1 MGGSVQA
8 VQRNKMLG
16 VVLRVFLGI
25 GLCFLSGVNAFSQDL
40 HLAVS
45 SDAFNRGDFAT
56 AKDGYLLLYEETKD
70 IAYAKQAAMA
80 AASMGDLQT
89 ATKLAFLYQNIT
101 KNTQDVATN
110 KILVDSYIRMGDVKK
125 AISLLEFIK
134 EKEDSLSVDNI
145 LGTLYLS
152 QKEVD
157 KAYQL
162 LNGVYNETHDE
173 VVLEKILTIYLAK
186 NDKVATINLMTSH
199 LKNYGCSDDLCKK
212 SIDLFLRLGEV
223 FQAEK
228 IFSSIYEK
236 SPTIES
242 AGYFIWI
249 LTYQKKYKQAQEI
262 AQKFPLNRHLLLDL
276 YVAQKDFASASK
288 QASLIY
294 QEKKS
299 PKYLALEA
307 VYQYEAMES
316 LEKTQGQSINAVI
329 KKLELAIKERKK
341 EASAV
346 KENFNEQ
353 DAFFYNFLG
362 YMLIDYDLDI
372 KKGLDYV
379 KVALSIDPSS
389 ISYVDSL
396 AWGYYKLGKC
406 AEAKK
411 VFSTIPNENIQN
423 EDELKIHFERI
434 NSCIKN

>member
-1 MGGSVQA
+1 MRA

-25 GLCFLSGVNAFSQDL
+25 GISSLLSASALSQDL
-40 HLAVS
+40 HLVVS
-45 SDAFNRGDFAT
+45 ADAFNRGDFAL
-56 AKDGYLLLYEETKD
+56 AKDGYLLLYEETKE

-89 ATKLAFLYQNIT
+89 ASKLAFLYQNVT
-101 KNTQDVATN
+101 KNTQDLATN
-110 KILVDSYIRMGDVKK
+110 KILVDSYIRLGDIKK
-125 AISLLEFIK
+125 AISLLELIR

-152 QKEVD
+152 QKEID
-157 KAYQL
+157 KAYSL

-173 VVLEKILTIYLAK
+173 IVLEKILTIYLGK
-186 NDKVATINLMTSH
+186 NDKVATLNLLTSH
-199 LKNYGCSDDLCKK
+199 LQNYGCSDNLCKK
-212 SIDLFLRLGEV
+212 GIDLFLRLGEAS
-223 FQAEK
+223 QAEK
-228 IFSSIYEK
+228 IFGLFYEK
-236 SPTIES
+236 SPTIEN
-242 AGYFIWI
+242 AQYLIWI
-249 LTYQKKYKQAQEI
+249 LSYEKKYKQAQEI
-262 AQKFPLNRHLLLDL
+262 AQNFPLNRHLLLDL
-276 YVAQKDFASASK
+276 YIAQKDFASASK

-294 QEKKS
+294 QEKKT

-307 VYQYEAMES
+307 VYEYEAMES
-316 LEKTQGQSINAVI
+316 LGRLQKQSLESII

-341 EASAV
+341 EALAI

-353 DAFFYNFLG
+353 DAFFHNFLG
-362 YMLIDYDLDI
+362 YMLIDYDLDV

-411 VFSTIPNENIQN
+411 VFSTIPSENIQN